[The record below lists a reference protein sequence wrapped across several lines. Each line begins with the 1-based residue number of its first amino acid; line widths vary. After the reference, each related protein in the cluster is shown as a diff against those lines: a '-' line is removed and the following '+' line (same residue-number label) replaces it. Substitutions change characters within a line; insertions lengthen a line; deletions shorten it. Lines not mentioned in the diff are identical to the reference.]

1 MYVALT
7 TNSSMKQKTLHSGRA
22 ALLGAHRN
30 RSRLPVSTWRLNWQQ
45 PVVAGRGGCQGVLI
59 PENNPVFSIW
69 NQDE

>member
-7 TNSSMKQKTLHSGRA
+7 TNSSTKQTTLHSVQA
-22 ALLGAHRN
+22 ALLGGHRN
-30 RSRLPVSTWRLNWQQ
+30 RSRLPVSPWRFSWQQ
-45 PVVAGRGGCQGVLI
+45 PVVAGRGGCQVIVI